1 MENDEDK
8 KSIAVIGERE
18 FTIGFELAGIQKTF
32 GKENYQEKIQE
43 LIQSDELGIVVAEK
57 SDVENLP
64 GRIRKDVNESV
75 DPVVVALSE
84 KAEDSQLQ
92 DKIRKV
98 IGVDLS

>member
-1 MENDEDK
+1 MEEDK

-18 FTIGFELAGIQKTF
+18 FTIGFELAGIQKTY
-32 GKENYQEKIQE
+32 GKENYQEQIQE
-43 LIQSDELGIVVAEK
+43 LIEKDDLGIIVAEK
-57 SDVENLP
+57 SDLEELP
-64 GRIRKDVNESV
+64 NRIRKDVNESV
-75 DPVVVALSE
+75 DPVVVPLSE

>member
-1 MENDEDK
+1 MEDK

-18 FTIGFELAGIQKTF
+18 FTVGFELAGIQKTY
-32 GKENYQEKIQE
+32 GKDNYREKIQE

-57 SDVENLP
+57 SDIEELP
-64 GRIRKDVNESV
+64 ERIRNDVNESV
-75 DPVVVALSE
+75 NPVVVALSE

-98 IGVDLS
+98 IGIDLS

>member
-1 MENDEDK
+1 MEDK

-18 FTIGFELAGIQKTF
+18 FTVGFELAGIQKTYR
-32 GKENYQEKIQE
+32 KENYREKIQE

-57 SDVENLP
+57 SDVEELP
-64 GRIRKDVNESV
+64 ERIRNDVNESV

-84 KAEDSQLQ
+84 KAEESRLQ

-98 IGVDLS
+98 IGIDLS

>member
-1 MENDEDK
+1 MTEDK

-32 GKENYQEKIQE
+32 GKEDYRETIQE
-43 LIQSDELGIVVAEK
+43 LIQREDLGVVVAEK
-57 SDVENLP
+57 SDIEELP
-64 GRIRKDVNESV
+64 ERIKKEVNESV
-75 DPVVVALSE
+75 DPVVVTLSE
-84 KAEDSQLQ
+84 KAQDSQLQ

>member
-1 MENDEDK
+1 MENEEDK
-8 KSIAVIGERE
+8 KSIAVIGNRE
-18 FTIGFELAGIQKTF
+18 FTVGFELAGIQKTY
-32 GKENYQEKIQE
+32 GTENYQEKIQE

-57 SDVENLP
+57 SDVEELP

-84 KAEDSQLQ
+84 TAEDSQLQ

>member
-1 MENDEDK
+1 MENEEDK

-18 FTIGFELAGIQKTF
+18 FTVGFELAGVQKTY
-32 GKENYQEKIQE
+32 GKENYREQIQE
-43 LIQSDELGIVVAEK
+43 LIEREDLGIIVAEK
-57 SDVENLP
+57 SDIDELP
-64 GRIRKDVNESV
+64 ERIRRKVNESV
-75 DPVVVALSE
+75 DPVVVPLSE